1 MKYLFMASLIAFTL
15 VSCGNDGDKD
25 SQKKEENSLELLTSK
40 DKWSYSFGYQ
50 SGNSLMSA
58 QNPNKT
64 QFANNKEH
72 FIKGFKDG
80 FRELAPDVK
89 QSCVENIRK
98 MTQGSGGSTFDATY
112 AKEGCN
118 CIGLLTAN
126 DLYNNFESAGA
137 TSILDI
143 KKVEAG
149 FEDGVNEKAKR
160 VSDEDFQSLQG
171 EFQAEVQK
179 MQAAKAVETEAK
191 FKPRW
196 EEIKAIEGIQELDK
210 GIYLETLKKGTGAKP
225 AVGEDVE
232 ASYVL
237 RDFDGNIKE
246 TSEKQPNGRF
256 QANLSPGSLIEGWV
270 IGFQS
275 MREGGK
281 YRLYVPSAS
290 AYGQEPL
297 DFEIEFFKK
306 APGGTLVTP
315 RGPAR

>member
-15 VSCGNDGDKD
+15 VSCGNDEEKD
-25 SQKKEENSLELLTSK
+25 SKNKEEKTVELLTSK

-50 SGNSLMSA
+50 AGNSFMNA

-64 QFANNKEH
+64 QFVNNKEH
-72 FIKGFKDG
+72 FIKGFKKG

-89 QSCVENIRK
+89 EACVENIRK
-98 MTQGSGGSTFDATY
+98 MTQGSGGATFDATY
-112 AKEGCN
+112 AEEGCN

-126 DLYNNFESAGA
+126 DLYTNFESAGA

-149 FEDGVNEKAKR
+149 FSDGVNEKAKR
-160 VSDEDFQSLQG
+160 VSDQDFQSLQS
-171 EFQAEVQK
+171 EFQAEIQRL
-179 MQAAKAVETEAK
+179 QAAKTAEVEEK

-196 EEIKAIEGIQELDK
+196 EEIKAIEGVQELDK
-210 GIYLETLKKGTGAKP
+210 GIYLQTLKKGTGAKP
-225 AVGEDVE
+225 AVGDDVE

-237 RDFDGNIKE
+237 RDFDGNVKE
-246 TSEKQPNGRF
+246 TSEKLPDGKF
-256 QANLSPGSLIEGWV
+256 QANLSRGSLIEGWV
-270 IGFQS
+270 IGFQG

-281 YRLYVPSAS
+281 YRLYVPSGS
-290 AYGQEPL
+290 AYGKEPL

-306 APGGTLVTP
+306 APGGTLVKP